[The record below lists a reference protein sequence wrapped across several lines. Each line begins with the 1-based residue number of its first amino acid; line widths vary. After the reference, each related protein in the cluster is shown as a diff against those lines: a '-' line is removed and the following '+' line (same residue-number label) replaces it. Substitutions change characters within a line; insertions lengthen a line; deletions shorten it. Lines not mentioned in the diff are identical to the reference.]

1 VKTPLNLIA
10 ILLLISSFSAAQQAI
25 SDFSKLKGPYL
36 GQTPPGFEP
45 ELFAPGIIST
55 NNTEWTL
62 TFMPD
67 GNEAYYTIRGL
78 NGYNHLICVK
88 SVNGEWQNPEIAS
101 FSNPD
106 HHADPFITPDGKR
119 LFFWSNGVDG
129 DNSDIWYVNRVG
141 DNWSIPV
148 RLDTLINTKHWQIF
162 PTVALN
168 GNLYF
173 TCNYPNSKGGFDVY
187 ICEFKN
193 GKYSKPVNLGDSI
206 NSIGLEQEPYIAP
219 DESYIIFGSDR
230 LAPKSGNW
238 DLYISFKKKDGSW
251 TKAKNMG
258 DKINSP
264 GMDQAAIVT
273 NDGKY
278 LFFSSNRTRE
288 YNLLAKGFSYKTII
302 ETLNGP
308 QNGNS
313 DVYWIDAKIINELK
327 PNEVKQ

>member
-119 LFFWSNGVDG
+119 LFSGRMELMAITAIYG
-129 DNSDIWYVNRVG
+129 M
-141 DNWSIPV
+141 
-148 RLDTLINTKHWQIF
+148 LIELETIG
-162 PTVALN
+162 ASL
-168 GNLYF
+168 
-173 TCNYPNSKGGFDVY
+173 FDL
-187 ICEFKN
+187 IH
-193 GKYSKPVNLGDSI
+193 
-206 NSIGLEQEPYIAP
+206 
-219 DESYIIFGSDR
+219 
-230 LAPKSGNW
+230 
-238 DLYISFKKKDGSW
+238 
-251 TKAKNMG
+251 
-258 DKINSP
+258 
-264 GMDQAAIVT
+264 
-273 NDGKY
+273 
-278 LFFSSNRTRE
+278 
-288 YNLLAKGFSYKTII
+288 
-302 ETLNGP
+302 
-308 QNGNS
+308 
-313 DVYWIDAKIINELK
+313 
-327 PNEVKQ
+327 